1 MDSVWFWLDDGRL
14 FYVLLQNW
22 WHRKGSHADKALS
35 ESGCGEAIVF
45 QSHSHC
51 LCPPPSLSAVTL
63 DLTAVPGYW
72 DSLSVAPCTLVTT
85 CTLSELWL
93 SLPCTFF
100 FYIFPDP
107 GWMVFKNNLI
117 CVEYVPQGWGLPQGN
132 SRLLYLSERLC
143 FTLTQDNKNRGQKKL
158 KGSQTWLNISQ
169 KTVKIGQKN
178 KWWWVEQKRPN
189 INQNYV
195 RNSYIK
201 KLKMNQITKWY
212 VGKWLKVKH
221 WETRSNR
228 SKIQLNTW

>member
-1 MDSVWFWLDDGRL
+1 MAQKRQSCRQSLVRVRL
-14 FYVLLQNW
+14 W
-22 WHRKGSHADKALS
+22 W
-35 ESGCGEAIVF
+35 
-45 QSHSHC
+45 SHC
-51 LCPPPSLSAVTL
+51 LSKS
-63 DLTAVPGYW
+63 
-72 DSLSVAPCTLVTT
+72 
-85 CTLSELWL
+85 L
-93 SLPCTFF
+93 SLPVPSTFSLCCNLRPNSSARLLGFSVCGAVHFSDHMHTVRAVIKFALYIF

-221 WETRSNR
+221 SETRSNR
-228 SKIQLNTW
+228 SKIQLNT